1 MSFVLRMIAEG
12 EHQQQDFKL
21 RVDDAA
27 KIAKTLCAFANSQGG
42 RLLIGVR
49 DSGEVAGCRVE
60 EEFHMAMRGRSALP
74 PLSRLSLRFGST
86 NSFHLGD
93 PRPPERQP
101 TPFP

>member
-27 KIAKTLCAFANSQGG
+27 KIAKTLCAFANSHGG

-60 EEFHMAMRGRSALP
+60 EEFHMVQCAAEVHCHP
-74 PLSRLSLRFGST
+74 PRRV
-86 NSFHLGD
+86 
-93 PRPPERQP
+93 
-101 TPFP
+101 